1 MPFPV
6 DPMFIERAERQ
17 LGRPLPEALAQRLR
31 SENGGEVEV
40 AGDTWQ
46 LHPVFDDSDRKRIAR
61 TANHLLR
68 ETEVARRWS
77 GFPAEALV
85 IGSNGSGDHLV
96 LIPEGNRFRDTV
108 YWWDHETGELKV
120 AAKTFADLQ
129 ALRVPNHG

>member
-6 DPMFIERAERQ
+6 DPMFIERAEKQ
-17 LGRPLPEALAQRLR
+17 LGRALPEALINRLR
-31 SENGGEVEV
+31 SENGGEVEA

-61 TANHLLR
+61 TANHVLR
-68 ETEVARRWS
+68 ETEVARCWS

-96 LIPEGNRFRDTV
+96 LIPEGHRFRDTV
-108 YWWDHETGELKV
+108 YWWDHETGALNLV
-120 AAKTFADLQ
+120 ANTFADLQ
-129 ALRVPNHG
+129 R